1 MFPNHS
7 PRDVFEN
14 CHGGALRLDGA
25 RVSAPLSCGVTCC
38 GAAESH
44 SPGGRAG
51 ADGLWEQRSSRGG
64 AEEVLGGT
72 ASPASEVHG
81 E

>member
-14 CHGGALRLDGA
+14 CHVALSDLTA
-25 RVSAPLSCGVTCC
+25 CVPAPLSCGVTCC

-44 SPGGRAG
+44 SPGGCAG
-51 ADGLWEQRSSRGG
+51 RTDCGSRGG
-64 AEEVLGGT
+64 AEEVLGGA

>member
-14 CHGGALRLDGA
+14 CHGALSDLTA
-25 RVSAPLSCGVTCC
+25 RVPAPLSCGVTCR

-51 ADGLWEQRSSRGG
+51 RTDCGSSGG
-64 AEEVLGGT
+64 AEEVLEGGA
-72 ASPASEVHG
+72 ASPAPEVHG